1 MVHLHGRSLWS
12 SHSAPARALVGGSTW
27 RPLGLGRA
35 LQLMLKLWQLLLV
48 LLLLLLLINQVRVVV
63 LEVGVVLGLGGLS
76 VAHVRA
82 HQSFALLG
90 D

>member
-1 MVHLHGRSLWS
+1 
-12 SHSAPARALVGGSTW
+12 
-27 RPLGLGRA
+27 
-35 LQLMLKLWQLLLV
+35 MLKLWQLLLV